1 MYYAARG
8 EMRTLIGSEENT
20 GDGKMLTLGTPLG
33 AQNNYKGDGGFHT
46 MLRKTEREKEL
57 WILTRSIVGW
67 LSQATEMDVFAREK
81 IDADTEN
88 YPSTDGLDERLFEEE
103 ERILWQELRRG
114 DVMQKVLL
122 KADKSLLPLLTAKD
136 MKKTKNSTFHS
147 FENLQNILNAAKSL
161 GVGIKADVSAED
173 FFSKTRRREALF
185 FLSDLIDAAYQ
196 RSKEKGDSQLPPPP
210 LTAANEKIE
219 TVMSRGNA
227 ALDQTS
233 TYPALQNVLK
243 QSNVDSK
250 VSSIL
255 KSFSDILC
263 QKVCDG
269 FYLLDGNVPIYVA
282 VMEVYLIIQ

>member
-1 MYYAARG
+1 VNFVDITSRNDNAA
-8 EMRTLIGSEENT
+8 
-20 GDGKMLTLGTPLG
+20 
-33 AQNNYKGDGGFHT
+33 
-46 MLRKTEREKEL
+46 
-57 WILTRSIVGW
+57 
-67 LSQATEMDVFAREK
+67 
-81 IDADTEN
+81 
-88 YPSTDGLDERLFEEE
+88 
-103 ERILWQELRRG
+103 
-114 DVMQKVLL
+114 
-122 KADKSLLPLLTAKD
+122 
-136 MKKTKNSTFHS
+136 KNSTFHS

-263 QKVCDG
+263 QKVLNYQEQFIMLHNPLEYTLGLRWFLSSRWECSHICG
-269 FYLLDGNVPIYVA
+269 SHGGISYHSVMTCSSQFSEGLDNHPN
-282 VMEVYLIIQ
+282 